1 MTPWHTRE
9 EFLALLPFIC
19 VKGQLLVQAVSLV
32 LQHVLDSNLIF
43 RVNEHSSVLG
53 YLQHTIITLL
63 PVPFVKYFC

>member
-1 MTPWHTRE
+1 MVPWHTRE
-9 EFLALLPFIC
+9 EFLALLPFIR

-32 LQHVLDSNLIF
+32 LQHVLNANFIF

-63 PVPFVKYFC
+63 PVPVVK